1 MNQTAYPTTQQLIA
15 QFAGEPNYS
24 DPNADDFD
32 ALSRDRVVVR
42 SLAPADL
49 DAIVAI
55 DRRITGH
62 DRTAYYRRKVA
73 EVIDEAGVRVS
84 LVAEYQQRAVGFV
97 MARVDYGEFG
107 QTVTT
112 AVIDSLGVD
121 LSVRGK
127 QVGKALLSQLLM
139 NLGSLCVDTV
149 RTEIRWD
156 DFALG
161 AFLARC
167 GFRPA
172 QELALR
178 CKLES

>member
-1 MNQTAYPTTQQLIA
+1 MNENAHPTTRQLIA

-24 DPNADDFD
+24 DPNSDDYD
-32 ALSRDRVVVR
+32 ALSRDRVAVR
-42 SLAPADL
+42 SLAAADL
-49 DAIVAI
+49 DAIIAI

-62 DRTAYYRRKVA
+62 DRGAYYRRKVA
-73 EVIDEAGVRVS
+73 EVIEEAGVRVS
-84 LVAEYQQRAVGFV
+84 LVAEEQDRAVGFV

-112 AVIDSLGVD
+112 AVIDTLGVD
-121 LSVRGK
+121 PAARGK
-127 QVGKALLSQLLM
+127 QVGQALLSQLLI
-139 NLGSLCVDTV
+139 NLASLRVEAV

-178 CKLES
+178 CALEP

>member
-1 MNQTAYPTTQQLIA
+1 MKQTAHPTTRQLIA

-24 DPNADDFD
+24 DPNSDDYD
-32 ALSRDRVVVR
+32 ALSRDRVTVR
-42 SLAPADL
+42 SLAATDL

-55 DRRITGH
+55 DRRITGY
-62 DRTAYYRRKVA
+62 DRGAYYRRKVA

-84 LVAEYQQRAVGFV
+84 LVAEQQQRAVGFV

-121 LSVRGK
+121 PAARGQ
-127 QVGKALLSQLLM
+127 QVGQALLSQLLV
-139 NLGSLCVDTV
+139 NLGSLRVDTV

-156 DFALG
+156 EFELG

-172 QELALR
+172 QQLALR
-178 CKLES
+178 CTLEP